1 MRTKILF
8 KELLKLVESIDP
20 ESIQGLKQGYSKL
33 TIESI
38 IKIKPIPD
46 SLISIY
52 SHVDGGEITQFV
64 PNYNLISL
72 NKINDDIC
80 ILNEVRNQ
88 IIDANKLIQSDHQY
102 MYWEP
107 DMIPFLDN
115 HCGNIILVRSLP
127 DDRSIWKMSKYDP
140 TIQINSSMDR
150 FLMSIIEFYIQR
162 AYYQELDED
171 DELVWTTDWD
181 LAREIVK
188 KIDPEIEDYS
198 PP

>member
-8 KELLKLVESIDP
+8 EELLKLVESIDP
-20 ESIQGLKQGYSKL
+20 ESIQGLKQGYSKS
-33 TIESI
+33 TIEST

-52 SHVDGGEITQFV
+52 SHIDGGENTEFI

-72 NKINDDIC
+72 NKINTEIC

-88 IIDANKLIQSDHQY
+88 IIDANKLLQSSYQY

-107 DMIPFLDN
+107 DMIPFL
-115 HCGNIILVRSLP
+115 GNYFGGAILVRSLP
-127 DDRSIWKMSKYDP
+127 NDQSIWKMSKYDP
-140 TIQINSSMDR
+140 TIKINSSIDC
-150 FLMSIIEFYIQR
+150 FLMSIIEFYRQR

-171 DELVWTTDWD
+171 EELVWTTDWD
-181 LAREIVK
+181 LAKEIVK